1 MVVAVMVM
9 AMRSDLFWLRRR
21 AAAMC
26 RLAARGLELD
36 RRMGNA
42 ELSAKPAVQS
52 LQNAGALRH
61 RHLVDGYVA
70 GESVRLRTE
79 APHMQ
84 IVHVPHAVD
93 RLHSLADC
101 AKADVTRRSFQKDVQ
116 RLADNTDRTPNDHRG
131 NQERED
137 W

>member
-52 LQNAGALRH
+52 LQ
-61 RHLVDGYVA
+61 
-70 GESVRLRTE
+70 
-79 APHMQ
+79 
-84 IVHVPHAVD
+84 
-93 RLHSLADC
+93 
-101 AKADVTRRSFQKDVQ
+101 KAVQ
-116 RLADNTDRTPNDHRG
+116 RLPDNTDRTPDDHRG

-137 W
+137 WINPSHPAKQNRRAACDDGGSGERIAQHVQEDAANVYIAGESPQQGGDCAVHHNTSR